1 MRFKIKKNYWQQ
13 DIRRRDYLL
22 ATLVGVLA
30 ILMISYLFYGRC
42 LCAILLSPYLI
53 YFLKSWEKQWIEKRK
68 NMFQLQFKEAVQA
81 LATALNV
88 GYSVENAMREV
99 LKDLQVIYKKDE
111 LIIRGF
117 RYMVRQLDVNFT
129 IEKVLQEF
137 SERTKEED
145 VQTFVTIFVMAKRSG
160 GDMIGIIRNTVQQM
174 SEKADIRREIGT
186 IIASKKLEFKVM
198 SAIPFGMIGYMK
210 FSFSEFMGILYGNV
224 AGVVIMT
231 ICFLGYVIAY
241 EAGKRIV
248 EIEV

>member
-30 ILMISYLFYGRC
+30 ILMISYLFYGTC

-68 NMFQLQFKEAVQA
+68 NMVQLQFKEAVQA

-111 LIIRGF
+111 LIIREF

>member
-1 MRFKIKKNYWQQ
+1 MRFKLKKNYWQQ

-30 ILMISYLFYGRC
+30 ILMISYLFYGTC

-111 LIIRGF
+111 LIIREF

-145 VQTFVTIFVMAKRSG
+145 
-160 GDMIGIIRNTVQQM
+160 VQQM

-198 SAIPFGMIGYMK
+198 SAIPFGMICYMK
-210 FSFSEFMGILYGNV
+210 FSFPEFMGILYGNV

>member
-22 ATLVGVLA
+22 ATLVGILA
-30 ILMISYLFYGRC
+30 ILMISYLFYGTC

-99 LKDLQVIYKKDE
+99 LKDLQVIYKRDE
-111 LIIRGF
+111 LIIREV

-198 SAIPFGMIGYMK
+198 SAIPFGMICYMK
-210 FSFSEFMGILYGNV
+210 FSFPEFMGILYGNV

>member
-30 ILMISYLFYGRC
+30 ILMISYLFYGTC

-88 GYSVENAMREV
+88 GYSVENAMREH

-111 LIIRGF
+111 LIIREF

-198 SAIPFGMIGYMK
+198 SAIPFGMISKTYSK
-210 FSFSEFMGILYGNV
+210 RCILIY
-224 AGVVIMT
+224 
-231 ICFLGYVIAY
+231 
-241 EAGKRIV
+241 
-248 EIEV
+248 

>member
-30 ILMISYLFYGRC
+30 ILMISYLFYGTC

-111 LIIRGF
+111 LIIREF

-198 SAIPFGMIGYMK
+198 SAI
-210 FSFSEFMGILYGNV
+210 
-224 AGVVIMT
+224 
-231 ICFLGYVIAY
+231 
-241 EAGKRIV
+241 
-248 EIEV
+248 

>member
-30 ILMISYLFYGRC
+30 ILMISYLFYGTC

-81 LATALNV
+81 LATALNA

-111 LIIRGF
+111 LIIREF

>member
-30 ILMISYLFYGRC
+30 ILMISYLFYGTC

-99 LKDLQVIYKKDE
+99 LKDLQVIYKKGE
-111 LIIRGF
+111 LIIREF

>member
-30 ILMISYLFYGRC
+30 ILMISYMLYGTC

-111 LIIRGF
+111 LIIREF

-198 SAIPFGMIGYMK
+198 SAIPFGMICYMK
-210 FSFSEFMGILYGNV
+210 FSFPEFMGILYGNV

>member
-30 ILMISYLFYGRC
+30 ILMISYLFYGTC

-111 LIIRGF
+111 LIIREF

-198 SAIPFGMIGYMK
+198 SAVPFGMIGYMK

>member
-30 ILMISYLFYGRC
+30 ILMISYLFYGTC

-99 LKDLQVIYKKDE
+99 LKDLQVIYKRDE
-111 LIIRGF
+111 LIIREV

-198 SAIPFGMIGYMK
+198 SAIPFGMICYMK
-210 FSFSEFMGILYGNV
+210 FSFPEFMGILYGNV

>member
-30 ILMISYLFYGRC
+30 ILMISYLFYGTC

-111 LIIRGF
+111 LIIREF

-137 SERTKEED
+137 SERTKKED

-198 SAIPFGMIGYMK
+198 SAIPFGMICYMK
-210 FSFSEFMGILYGNV
+210 FSLPDLHTWYN
-224 AGVVIMT
+224 A
-231 ICFLGYVIAY
+231 
-241 EAGKRIV
+241 
-248 EIEV
+248 

>member
-30 ILMISYLFYGRC
+30 ILMISYLFYGTC

-81 LATALNV
+81 LATALNI

-111 LIIRGF
+111 LIIREF

>member
-30 ILMISYLFYGRC
+30 ILMISYLFYGTC

-111 LIIRGF
+111 LIIREF

-137 SERTKEED
+137 SERTNEED

>member
-22 ATLVGVLA
+22 AILVGILA
-30 ILMISYLFYGRC
+30 ILMISYLFYGTC

-111 LIIRGF
+111 LIIREF

-186 IIASKKLEFKVM
+186 CKFRPTGVNISLETV
-198 SAIPFGMIGYMK
+198 
-210 FSFSEFMGILYGNV
+210 
-224 AGVVIMT
+224 
-231 ICFLGYVIAY
+231 
-241 EAGKRIV
+241 
-248 EIEV
+248 

>member
-30 ILMISYLFYGRC
+30 ILMISYLFYGTC

-111 LIIRGF
+111 LIIREF

-224 AGVVIMT
+224 VGVVIMT

>member
-30 ILMISYLFYGRC
+30 ILMISYLFYGTC

-88 GYSVENAMREV
+88 GYSVEN
-99 LKDLQVIYKKDE
+99 
-111 LIIRGF
+111 
-117 RYMVRQLDVNFT
+117 
-129 IEKVLQEF
+129 
-137 SERTKEED
+137 

-198 SAIPFGMIGYMK
+198 SAIPFGMICYMK
-210 FSFSEFMGILYGNV
+210 FSFPEFMGILYGNV

-241 EAGKRIV
+241 KAGKRIV

>member
-30 ILMISYLFYGRC
+30 ILMISYLFYGTC

-111 LIIRGF
+111 LIIREF

-198 SAIPFGMIGYMK
+198 SAIPFGMICYMK
-210 FSFSEFMGILYGNV
+210 FS
-224 AGVVIMT
+224 
-231 ICFLGYVIAY
+231 LGQFTRNYTQT
-241 EAGKRIV
+241 EKRAADNK
-248 EIEV
+248 

>member
-30 ILMISYLFYGRC
+30 ILMISYLFYGTC

-111 LIIRGF
+111 LIIREF

-198 SAIPFGMIGYMK
+198 SAIPFSGV
-210 FSFSEFMGILYGNV
+210 YGNFIWQC
-224 AGVVIMT
+224 GWSCDYDDLFFG
-231 ICFLGYVIAY
+231 ICDCI
-241 EAGKRIV
+241 
-248 EIEV
+248 

>member
-1 MRFKIKKNYWQQ
+1 M
-13 DIRRRDYLL
+13 
-22 ATLVGVLA
+22 
-30 ILMISYLFYGRC
+30 S
-42 LCAILLSPYLI
+42 
-53 YFLKSWEKQWIEKRK
+53 
-68 NMFQLQFKEAVQA
+68 
-81 LATALNV
+81 
-88 GYSVENAMREV
+88 EV
-99 LKDLQVIYKKDE
+99 MKYHQVIKKKDE
-111 LIIRGF
+111 LIIREF

-198 SAIPFGMIGYMK
+198 SAIPFGMICYMK
-210 FSFSEFMGILYGNV
+210 FSFPEFMGILYGNV

>member
-30 ILMISYLFYGRC
+30 ILMISYLFYGTC

-53 YFLKSWEKQWIEKRK
+53 YFLKSCEKQWIEKRK

-111 LIIRGF
+111 LIIREF

-198 SAIPFGMIGYMK
+198 SAIPFGMICYMK
-210 FSFSEFMGILYGNV
+210 FSFPEFMGILYGNV

-231 ICFLGYVIAY
+231 ICFLGYGIAY

>member
-30 ILMISYLFYGRC
+30 ILMISYLFYGTC

-111 LIIRGF
+111 LIIREF

>member
-30 ILMISYLFYGRC
+30 ILMISYLFYGTC

-111 LIIRGF
+111 LIIREF

-224 AGVVIMT
+224 AGVAIMT

>member
-30 ILMISYLFYGRC
+30 ILMISYLFYGTC

-68 NMFQLQFKEAVQA
+68 NMFQLQFKEAIQA

-88 GYSVENAMREV
+88 GYSVENAMRDVV
-99 LKDLQVIYKKDE
+99 LKIQVIYKKDE
-111 LIIRGF
+111 LIIREF

>member
-30 ILMISYLFYGRC
+30 ILMISYLFYGTC

-111 LIIRGF
+111 LIIREF

-241 EAGKRIV
+241 EVGKRIV

>member
-30 ILMISYLFYGRC
+30 ILMISYLFYGTC

-111 LIIRGF
+111 LIIREF

-186 IIASKKLEFKVM
+186 IIASKKLEFKVIRQICKLVL
-198 SAIPFGMIGYMK
+198 IP
-210 FSFSEFMGILYGNV
+210 
-224 AGVVIMT
+224 
-231 ICFLGYVIAY
+231 
-241 EAGKRIV
+241 R
-248 EIEV
+248 

>member
-22 ATLVGVLA
+22 ATLVGILA
-30 ILMISYLFYGRC
+30 ILMISYLFYGTC

-99 LKDLQVIYKKDE
+99 LKDLQVIYKRDE
-111 LIIRGF
+111 LIIREV

-198 SAIPFGMIGYMK
+198 SAIPFGMICYMK
-210 FSFSEFMGILYGNV
+210 FSFPEFMGILYGNV

-231 ICFLGYVIAY
+231 ICFLGY

>member
-30 ILMISYLFYGRC
+30 ILMISYLFYGTC

-111 LIIRGF
+111 LIIREF

-241 EAGKRIV
+241 EGGKRIV

>member
-30 ILMISYLFYGRC
+30 ILMISYLFYGTC

-88 GYSVENAMREV
+88 GYSVENAMREG

-111 LIIRGF
+111 LIIREF

>member
-30 ILMISYLFYGRC
+30 ILMISYLFYGTC

-111 LIIRGF
+111 LIIREF

-231 ICFLGYVIAY
+231 ICFWDM
-241 EAGKRIV
+241 
-248 EIEV
+248 

>member
-30 ILMISYLFYGRC
+30 ILMISYLFYGTC

-111 LIIRGF
+111 LIIREF

-241 EAGKRIV
+241 EV
-248 EIEV
+248 ENEL